1 MARGQR
7 ACRPLDSPV
16 AAGAVQRRVVELKR
30 SMFKRNAVKWGV
42 LALALALSGGAGAQA
57 KEPVDLDMV
66 SRIRQEAFHRSQ
78 VMATFSHLTEQ
89 IGPRLTNS
97 PAMSEANAWT
107 RSRFTDWGLQNVHD
121 EAFDA
126 FGRGWEFSNANV
138 EMLSPRVT
146 PLYALPKAW
155 TPGTRGPVE
164 GEVIKVD
171 IKKLADLDQY
181 KGKLAGKILLL
192 NDARD
197 YARASSA
204 DSHRHDDA
212 GLAELQ
218 VFAVPKDVADAKADR
233 ARKAREYLEKQA
245 LTRATNAFFAEQG
258 VLATISISGWDNGI
272 IRVGGGG
279 SRKAGEPV
287 GVPELAMMAEHYN
300 QLVRAL
306 DHKQP
311 VKLRVDVQARFTDDT
326 DQPGYNTLA
335 EIRGSSKADE
345 IVMLGAH
352 LDSWHTGTGAADNA
366 AGVAVM
372 MEAMRILK
380 AVGAKP
386 KRTIRVALWS
396 GEEQGL
402 VGSQDY
408 VSRHLARYPEPTDP
422 QQLTLPAS
430 MREPTGALQRQRD
443 YDRFSAYFN
452 MDNGSGRFRGIY
464 AQENL
469 AAVPIFEAWLAPF
482 HDVGATTVATRNT
495 GSTDHIAFDR
505 VGLPG
510 FQFIQDRLDYFTNVH
525 HSNLDTW
532 DHAEPEDLKQA
543 AAIVASF
550 VYHAAMRE
558 EKLPRKPLLAP

>member
-1 MARGQR
+1 M
-7 ACRPLDSPV
+7 LSV
-16 AAGAVQRRVVELKR
+16 
-30 SMFKRNAVKWGV
+30 
-42 LALALALSGGAGAQA
+42 ALALSGVAGAQT
-57 KEPVDLDMV
+57 KETVDLDMV

-97 PAMSEANAWT
+97 PAMGEANTWT
-107 RSRFTDWGLQNVHD
+107 RSKFNEWGLVNVHD

-126 FGRGWEFSNANV
+126 FGRGWEFSNASV
-138 EMLSPRVT
+138 ELLSPRVA

-155 TPGTRGPVE
+155 TPGTNGPVE
-164 GEVIKVD
+164 GEVIKVE

-197 YARASSA
+197 YERGTKS

-233 ARKAREYLEKQA
+233 AKKAKEYLEKQE

-300 QLVRAL
+300 QLVRAV
-306 DHKQP
+306 DQKQA
-311 VKLRVDVQARFTDDT
+311 VKLRVNVEARFTDEQDK
-326 DQPGYNTLA
+326 PGYNTLA
-335 EIRGSSKADE
+335 EIRGSGKADE

-352 LDSWHTGTGAADNA
+352 MDSWHTGTGAADNA
-366 AGVAVM
+366 AGEAVM

-402 VGSQDY
+402 IGSQDY
-408 VSRHLARYPEPTDP
+408 VSKHFARYPEPTDP
-422 QQLTLPAS
+422 AQLKLPAS

-443 YDRFSAYFN
+443 YDKFSAYFN

-550 VYHAAMRE
+550 VYNAAMRD
-558 EKLPRKPLLAP
+558 EKLPRKPLLTP

>member
-1 MARGQR
+1 MWVMMCLGISGMA
-7 ACRPLDSPV
+7 
-16 AAGAVQRRVVELKR
+16 AAQ
-30 SMFKRNAVKWGV
+30 
-42 LALALALSGGAGAQA
+42 
-57 KEPVDLDMV
+57 EPVDLDMV

-78 VMATFSHLTEQ
+78 VMATFSHLTES

-97 PAMSEANAWT
+97 PQMAQANAWT
-107 RSRFTDWGLQNVHD
+107 REKFNDWGLANVHD
-121 EAFDA
+121 EAFDD
-126 FGRGWEFSNANV
+126 FGRGWEFSDASV
-138 EMLSPRVT
+138 EMLSPRT
-146 PLYALPKAW
+146 LPLHALPKAW
-155 TPGTRGPVE
+155 TPGTSGPVE
-164 GEVIKVD
+164 GEVMAVAIKTR
-171 IKKLADLDQY
+171 ADLEKY

-192 NDARD
+192 NEARE
-197 YARASSA
+197 YKRGVEA
-204 DSHRHDDA
+204 DSHRHDEA

-218 VFAVPKDVADAKADR
+218 AFAVPKDADNDR
-233 ARKAREYLEKQA
+233 AKRIKRYTERQE
-245 LTRATNAFFAEQG
+245 LTRATNEFFVAEG
-258 VLATISISGWDNGI
+258 VLATLSISGWDNGI

-279 SRKAGEPV
+279 SRKAGESV
-287 GVPELAMMAEHYN
+287 GVPELAMAAEHYN
-300 QLVRAL
+300 QLARAVER
-306 DHKQP
+306 KQA
-311 VKLRVDVQARFTDDT
+311 VKLRVNVKARFTDEAN
-326 DQPGYNTLA
+326 QPGYNTVA
-335 EIRGSSKADE
+335 EIPGSGSKAGE

-352 LDSWHTGTGAADNA
+352 MDSWHTGTGAADNA

-402 VGSQDY
+402 IGSQAY
-408 VSRHLARYPEPTDP
+408 VAKHFAAYPEPADP
-422 QQLTLPAS
+422 AQKALPAS
-430 MREPTGALQRQRD
+430 LRESTGALQKKRD

-469 AAVPIFEAWLAPF
+469 AVMPIFKAWLEPF
-482 HDVGATTVATRNT
+482 HDVGATTVVTRNT
-495 GSTDHIAFDR
+495 GSTDHVSFDR

-510 FQFIQDRLDYFTNVH
+510 FQFIQDRLDYFSNVH

-558 EKLPRKPLLAP
+558 EKLPRKPLLEG

>member
-1 MARGQR
+1 MWVMMCLGV
-7 ACRPLDSPV
+7 SGV
-16 AAGAVQRRVVELKR
+16 AV
-30 SMFKRNAVKWGV
+30 
-42 LALALALSGGAGAQA
+42 AQ
-57 KEPVDLDMV
+57 EPVDLDMV

-78 VMATFSHLTEQ
+78 VMATFSHLTES

-97 PAMSEANAWT
+97 PQMAQANAWT
-107 RSRFTDWGLQNVHD
+107 RGKFSEWGLANVHD
-121 EAFDA
+121 EAFDD
-126 FGRGWEFSNANV
+126 FGRGWEFSHASV
-138 EMLSPRVT
+138 EMLSPRT
-146 PLYALPKAW
+146 LPLHALPKAW
-155 TPGTRGPVE
+155 TPGTNGPVE
-164 GEVIKVD
+164 GEVMAVT
-171 IKKLADLDQY
+171 IKKRTDLDKY

-192 NDARD
+192 NEARE
-197 YARASSA
+197 YKRGVEA
-204 DSHRHDDA
+204 DSHRHDEA

-218 VFAVPKDVADAKADR
+218 AFAVPKDADKDR
-233 ARKAREYLEKQA
+233 AKRVKQYTERQE
-245 LTRATNAFFAEQG
+245 LTRATNEFFVTEG
-258 VLATISISGWDNGI
+258 VLATIGISGWDNGI

-279 SRKAGEPV
+279 SRKAGESV
-287 GVPELAMMAEHYN
+287 GVPELAMAAEHYN
-300 QLVRAL
+300 QLARAIER
-306 DHKQP
+306 KQT
-311 VKLRVDVQARFTDDT
+311 VKLRVNVKARFTDEAN
-326 DQPGYNTLA
+326 QPGYNTLA
-335 EIRGSSKADE
+335 EIPGSGNKAGE

-352 LDSWHTGTGAADNA
+352 MDSWHTGTGAADNA

-402 VGSQDY
+402 IGSRAY
-408 VSRHLARYPEPTDP
+408 VAKHFAAYPEPTDP
-422 QQLTLPAS
+422 KQKALPAS
-430 MREPTGALQRQRD
+430 LREPTGALQKKRD
-443 YDRFSAYFN
+443 YDRFAAYFN

-469 AAVPIFEAWLAPF
+469 AVMPIFQAWLEPF
-482 HDVGATTVATRNT
+482 HDVGATTVVTRNT
-495 GSTDHIAFDR
+495 GSTDHVSFDR

-525 HSNLDTW
+525 HSHLDTW

-558 EKLPRKPLLAP
+558 EKLPRKPLLED